1 MFVPRWHG
9 MGAAAAQCLSFL
21 VAAVLTWALTRRLTP
36 FQPHWSRL
44 FVCLAMFVGVLIV
57 GATVLSE
64 VGLVVGL
71 LVKVAMFAI
80 AALLT
85 LLWVTRWSLS
95 EIANKARGFVTKV
108 NIA

>member
-1 MFVPRWHG
+1 
-9 MGAAAAQCLSFL
+9 
-21 VAAVLTWALTRRLTP
+21 
-36 FQPHWSRL
+36 
-44 FVCLAMFVGVLIV
+44 MFVGVLIV